1 MKSRVGKWVGA
12 AVGVAAMSLLFS
24 AGATAATL
32 DCTVGCLNQSLGG
45 ALFTTVDQQS
55 TGTGVISSF
64 VRISAANQEI
74 VDGHNTSG
82 RPLLNDENSSPTFT
96 HDLQLSQ
103 VPTVTI
109 GGTAYY
115 EFLLDINQTNE
126 DPGLTLDSLQICLDS
141 SGGLVQAN
149 TCPSGPPEYNLDASG
164 DNAVALNYNLNSG
177 SGSGDLKVYIPVSAL
192 GVDLTQYVY
201 LYSLF
206 GSNSTGFTKTGFA
219 GGFGNN
225 DGFEE
230 WAVRDVTTPPPTI
243 PEPATILLFGTG
255 LTALARVARKR
266 RT

>member
-1 MKSRVGKWVGA
+1 
-12 AVGVAAMSLLFS
+12 MSLLFS
-24 AGATAATL
+24 AGAAAATL
-32 DCTVGCLNQSLGG
+32 DCTVGCLNQTVGTSG

-55 TGTGVISSF
+55 TGTGVIQSF
-64 VRISAANQEI
+64 VRIQGNTEI

-82 RPLLNDENSSPTFT
+82 RPLANDENSSPTFT
-96 HDLQLSQ
+96 HDLRLSE
-103 VPTVTI
+103 VPVVTI

-149 TCPSGPPEYNLDASG
+149 TCPSGPPNYTLDSGG
-164 DNAVALNYNLNSG
+164 DNAVALNYSLNSG
-177 SGSGDLKVYIPVSAL
+177 SGSGDLKVYIPVTAL

-206 GSNSTGFTKTGFA
+206 GSNSTNFTKATFP

-230 WAVRDVTTPPPTI
+230 WAVREVTTTPPTI